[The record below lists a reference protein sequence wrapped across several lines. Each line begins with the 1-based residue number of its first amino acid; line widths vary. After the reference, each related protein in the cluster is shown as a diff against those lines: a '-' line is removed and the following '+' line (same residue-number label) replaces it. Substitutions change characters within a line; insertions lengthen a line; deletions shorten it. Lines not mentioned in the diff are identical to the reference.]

1 MTPKE
6 TAYTIQA
13 ERVIGEM
20 KRRNFE
26 AFYCPTKEDALKKA
40 ISLIEKGS
48 VVGSGGSATIK
59 EIGLL
64 DYVMSHPEDY
74 TYVDR
79 SLAKNDQEAR
89 EYHAKNILSDYYL
102 MSSNAF
108 TADGQL
114 INIDGNGNRVSCLCF
129 GPKHVII
136 VVSMNK
142 MCADVE
148 DAYRR
153 IRQDACP
160 PNALRL
166 NLDTPCAKTGYCA
179 ECTSTSSICTSFV
192 TTRMSR
198 YPGRIKVILV
208 GEPLGF

>member
-6 TAYTIQA
+6 TTYQVQAEKVIQA
-13 ERVIGEM
+13 M
-20 KRRNFE
+20 KKRNFE
-26 AFYCPTKEDALKKA
+26 AFYCPTKEDALNKA

-64 DYVMSHPEDY
+64 SYIMSHSDDY

-79 SLAKNDQEAR
+79 SQAKNEQEAR
-89 EYHAKNILSDYYL
+89 EYHAKNVLSDYYL

-114 INIDGNGNRVSCLCF
+114 VNIDGNGNRVSCLCF

-142 MCADVE
+142 MCATVE

-153 IRQDACP
+153 VRQDACP
-160 PNALRL
+160 PNAIRL
-166 NLDTPCAKTGYCA
+166 NLDTPCATTGFCA
-179 ECTSTSSICTSFV
+179 ECVSTSSLCASLV
-192 TTRMSR
+192 TTRISR
-198 YPGRIKVILV
+198 YPDRIKVILV